1 MTTKTPRRQ
10 SLAQAS
16 WALIALACVAPLA
29 AVEPA
34 SAWRWQQ
41 LLPLPDPHGFA
52 SPFVGVSGDA
62 LIVAGGTNFPG
73 KQLWE
78 GGAKTWHDRI
88 FVLEPGATRWELAGK
103 LPIPLAYGVAVST
116 PDGVVCAGG
125 GNAEKNSAAV
135 FLLRYQGGHTTFQ
148 NLPSLPAPVA
158 MSAGALVGSTLYLA
172 GGLESPSSTEPLS
185 TFVALDLKN
194 PSAGWQSL
202 PPWPGPGRFQAV
214 AASAGGYFY
223 LFSGIRY
230 ETKTDGTRGL
240 VYLKDAYRY
249 SREGRWEK
257 LPDLPFPAGA
267 AASPAPTDE
276 DGKIF
281 LVGGV
286 DGTALGV
293 PPEEFRLAP
302 QRIQEY
308 SASTR
313 AWRAAGNAPEGRVG
327 VSTTQW
333 LGGWVL
339 ASGERSAGVRSPE
352 MWLAT
357 LPSTAPAAGLP
368 PVSALAPPPTAAN
381 VAYGRDERQI
391 LDFWQAPSKEPTPLV
406 LFIHGGSWLNGG
418 KSELTRYHYAGDVA
432 TYLAAGISVV
442 SIDYRFVSQAFS
454 AGVKPPVQW
463 PMQDAARALQF
474 VRSKAG
480 EWHLDKRRIALS
492 GGSAGACSALWLA
505 MHHDLANENSG
516 DPVEH
521 ESTRV
526 QCAAVFSAQTT
537 LDPREMVEWTPNS
550 VYGGHAFGFMS
561 RSDDAKTK
569 RRPFAEFLA
578 ARETILPWIKEYSPI
593 EQASQDDPPIYLIYL
608 KPPMLGRNQDDP
620 THTANFGV
628 KLEERLRAVGV
639 ECELVYP
646 GAPMVKHPTIQ
657 DYLIEMLKAP
667 RPTKLL

>member
-1 MTTKTPRRQ
+1 MTTKTHRRRA
-10 SLAQAS
+10 LTQAG
-16 WALIALACVAPLA
+16 WALIGLAWVAPLA
-29 AVEPA
+29 AVEPP
-34 SAWRWQQ
+34 SVWRWQQ

-62 LIVAGGTNFPG
+62 LIVAGGSNFPG

-88 FVLEPGATRWELAGK
+88 FVLEAGATRWELAGK
-103 LPIPLAYGVAVST
+103 LPTPLAYGLAVST

-125 GNAEKNSAAV
+125 GNAEKNSTAV

-148 NLPSLPAPVA
+148 DLPSLPAPVA
-158 MSAGALVGSTLYLA
+158 MGAGALVGNMLYLA
-172 GGLESPSSTEPLS
+172 GGLESPTSTEPLS
-185 TFVALDLKN
+185 SFLALDLKN
-194 PSAGWQSL
+194 PSAGWQAL
-202 PPWPGPGRFQAV
+202 PSWPGPGRSQAV

-223 LFSGIRY
+223 LFSGIRF
-230 ETKTDGTRGL
+230 ETKADGTRGL

-249 SREGRWEK
+249 SPEAHWEK
-257 LPDLPFPAGA
+257 LPDLPFPAA
-267 AASPAPTDE
+267 AGASPAPTDVA
-276 DGKIF
+276 GRIF

-286 DGTALGV
+286 DGSAVGV
-293 PPEEFRLAP
+293 SPEEFRSAP

-333 LGGWVL
+333 RGAWVL
-339 ASGERSAGVRSPE
+339 PSGERSAGVRSPE

-357 LPSTAPAAGLP
+357 ISSPSSGAGLQSA
-368 PVSALAPPPTAAN
+368 SALAPPPTVAN
-381 VAYGRDERQI
+381 VAYGRDEHQI

-406 LFIHGGSWLNGG
+406 LFIHGGSWLNGD
-418 KSELTRYHYAGDVA
+418 KTELTRYDYAGDVA
-432 TYLAAGISVV
+432 KYLAAGISVV
-442 SIDYRFVSQAFS
+442 SINYRFVSQAFA

-474 VRSKAG
+474 IRSKAG
-480 EWHLDKRRIALS
+480 EWHLDKKRIALS

-505 MHHDLANENSG
+505 MHDDLANENSG
-516 DPVEH
+516 DPVER

-526 QCAAVFSAQTT
+526 WCAAVLSAQTT
-537 LDPREMVEWTPNS
+537 LDPRQMVEWTPNS

-561 RSDDAKTK
+561 RPDDAKTA

-578 ARETILPWIKEYSPI
+578 ARETILPWIKEYSPF
-593 EQASQDDPPIYLIYL
+593 EQASPGDPPIYLIYL
-608 KPPMLGRNQDDP
+608 KPPMLGRNQEDP
-620 THTANFGV
+620 THTVNFGV

-646 GAPMVKHPTIQ
+646 GAPNVKHPAIQ
-657 DYLIEMLKAP
+657 DYLIEKLKTPQGA
-667 RPTKLL
+667 KSL